1 MGQLMD
7 FMYWQKLAHVMFFL
21 SFFYFF
27 GLVLLDYISRF
38 FLFLHITN
46 VSPRLAPYY
55 LKGEKWSVALSS
67 LITLKT
73 MLATKP

>member
-1 MGQLMD
+1 MGQLMG
-7 FMYWQKLAHVMFFL
+7 FMYWQKLAHVIFSL

-38 FLFLHITN
+38 FLFLYITN
-46 VSPRLAPYY
+46 VSSRLAPYY
-55 LKGEKWSVALSS
+55 LKGEKEYVALSS